1 MHFFCPGRV
10 NLIGE
15 HLDYNGGL
23 VMPAAI
29 AQGIRLRVAMRGDD
43 CFGFVSS
50 LNPDFALTCAPSGLD
65 FDPAHGWANYPK
77 GVLQALGRQGESL
90 PGMDLFFESD
100 LPVGTGLSSSAAIEV
115 LTGFAALYVSGQTNP
130 DRLALAQLCQRVENH
145 YIGVNCGIMDQFAVA
160 LGQAEQAILLD
171 CNTLAYRYVPVV
183 LGEYRLV
190 IMNTQKPRRL
200 VSSKYNER
208 RAECEA
214 INGLLTEKFGQAALA
229 QRSFAQLAALNLP
242 PDALLLRRARHVI
255 SEQQRVIQ
263 AASALAASDLR
274 TFGLLLNASHAS
286 LRADYEV
293 TGLEL
298 DTLAEA
304 AQAHPGCLGARMT
317 GAGFGGCAIGLVHFD
332 ALTDFE
338 LNVGNVYAQKTGL
351 QAAFYAGN
359 IGAGVTQMAG

>member
-29 AQGIRLRVAMRGDD
+29 AQGIRLRVAMRNDD
-43 CFGFVSS
+43 RFGFASS
-50 LNPDFALTCAPSGLD
+50 LAPDFALICAPSELD

-100 LPVGTGLSSSAAIEV
+100 LPVGAGLSSSAAIEV
-115 LTGFAALYVSGQTNP
+115 LTGFAALVLSGQPNP
-130 DRLALAQLCQRVENH
+130 DRLALAQLCQRVENQ

-160 LGQAEQAILLD
+160 LGQTEQAILLD
-171 CNTLAYRYVPVV
+171 CSTLAYRYVPIV

-190 IMNTQKPRRL
+190 IMNTCKPRRL
-200 VSSKYNER
+200 VASKYNER

-214 INGLLTEKFGQAALA
+214 VNLMLSEKLGPAALA
-229 QRSFAQLAALNLP
+229 QRTFSQLAALDLP
-242 PDALLLRRARHVI
+242 PDAVLARRARHVI
-255 SEQQRVIQ
+255 SEQQRVVQ
-263 AASALAASDLR
+263 AASALASGDLR

-286 LRADYEV
+286 LRTDYEV

-317 GAGFGGCAIGLVHFD
+317 GAGFGGCAIGLVHID
-332 ALTDFE
+332 ALHDFE
-338 LNVGNVYAQKTGL
+338 LSVGAVYAQKTGL
-351 QAAFYAGN
+351 NAAFYAGN
-359 IGAGVTQMAG
+359 IGQGVAQMS